1 MLQIEPKTQF
11 VGAFV
16 PPSLS
21 ERLEALAR
29 AEERSKSQVIRRL
42 LESALQAQ
50 RA

>member
-1 MLQIEPKTQF
+1 MLQTEPKTEF

-42 LESALQAQ
+42 LESALVSQQ
-50 RA
+50 M